1 MVAWYTSPPMI
12 FPIRSAPRYGRALA
26 LAVVVLAVSAVVGLP
41 RPSPA
46 AAAQRFVVTNTSG
59 DPGHPGSLPWA
70 LQAANNNRN
79 GLDYIS
85 FAIPGSGIQFIQ
97 LGGTL
102 FITEAVVIDGTS
114 QSPSAGYPTVYLL
127 GSSAVSSTIL
137 IAPTAGGSTVRGLGF
152 LWYVNNAIT
161 VFDGA
166 DGNTLDANWIGFAP
180 AGGGV
185 FLNNSAF
192 DLTAGI
198 GIRSSGNSVRNN
210 VISGVYNAIVVGQP
224 VEQAWDGRE
233 YRGNSFSGNHIGTD
247 PAAFTSAGFG
257 NTSDGIFLG
266 AGVKDSWIGPDNVFS
281 GNGSAGVEVFHW
293 SNTGNVIFS
302 NQIGASRN
310 GDLAIGNGDLG
321 IQISEGASYNAAWGN
336 TILGNV
342 LGGVAVGTGATG
354 NWIEN
359 NLIGMDQTQQRALGA
374 QDVGVSINSGGT
386 RNVVRGNVIGGHATH
401 GVILGNANGN
411 GVYNNWLGQGGS
423 GAAVPNGGFGVVLL
437 SSSYNYVVANAYGWN
452 HLGAVGQANST
463 GNVIY

>member
-1 MVAWYTSPPMI
+1 MLAWYTGPTMI
-12 FPIRSAPRYGRALA
+12 FTKASAPRHRRAHA
-26 LAVVVLAVSAVVGLP
+26 LLVAILVVLAAVGFP
-41 RPSPA
+41 GPTPA
-46 AAAQRFVVTNTSG
+46 SAAQQFVVTNTSG
-59 DPGHPGSLPWA
+59 DPGRQGSLPWA
-70 LQAANNNRN
+70 LQAANNNGN
-79 GLDYIS
+79 GLDYVS
-85 FAIPGSGIQFIQ
+85 FAIPGSGIQYIQ

-102 FITEAVVIDGTS
+102 FVTEPVLIDGTS
-114 QSPSAGYPTVYLL
+114 QSPGVGYPTVYLL
-127 GSSAVSSTIL
+127 GSSAVSSIIL

-166 DGNTLDANWIGFAP
+166 DGSTLDANWIGFAP
-180 AGGGV
+180 AGTGV

-192 DLTAGI
+192 GLTAGL

-233 YRGNSFSGNHIGTD
+233 YRGNSFSGNRIGTD

-257 NTSDGIFLG
+257 NSSDGIFLG
-266 AGVKDSWIGPDNVFS
+266 AGVKDSWIGPGNVFS

-302 NQIGASRN
+302 NQIGSSRN

-321 IQISEGASYNAAWGN
+321 IQISEGASYNSAWGN
-336 TILGNV
+336 TIVGNV

-359 NLIGMDQTQQRALGA
+359 NLIGMDQSQQRALGT
-374 QDVGVSINSGGT
+374 QDVGVSINSFGT
-386 RNVVRGNVIGGHATH
+386 RNVVRGNVIGGHSTH

-411 GVYNNWLGQGGS
+411 GVYNNWIGQGGS
-423 GAAVPNGGFGVVLL
+423 GAAVANGGFGVLLL
-437 SSSYNYVVANAYGWN
+437 SSSYNYVIGNAFGWN
-452 HLGAVGQANST
+452 HLGGVGQASST